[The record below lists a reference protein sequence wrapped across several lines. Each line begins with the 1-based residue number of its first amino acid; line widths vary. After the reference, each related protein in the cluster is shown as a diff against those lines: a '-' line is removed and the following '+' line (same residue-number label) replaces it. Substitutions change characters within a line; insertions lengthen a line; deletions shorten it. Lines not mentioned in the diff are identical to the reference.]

1 MLQSEEE
8 VEVEEE
14 MGGRSISDDG
24 GGGEEEP
31 INEGLL
37 EDMDQME
44 ELDAIESVTTSSEL
58 SIALHEPAS
67 HEFLETMDIS
77 EHYNTLRADIAGMNG
92 LATTSENAA

>member
-8 VEVEEE
+8 VEVEEG

-44 ELDAIESVTTSSEL
+44 ELDAIE
-58 SIALHEPAS
+58 
-67 HEFLETMDIS
+67 
-77 EHYNTLRADIAGMNG
+77 
-92 LATTSENAA
+92 